1 MLACALHVRIYRVL
15 LTIFTFSHGL
25 VDLTMV
31 LYTSSDSVSGWFP
44 SPADRGFRPNVIT
57 YWALMAPECLDR
69 TLIGAQRGPLSNQ
82 NINYQYTKLS
92 NQTRKERASCAAFV
106 APLLWHPR
114 HTYAW
119 YLALWFPINAE
130 CRYSGNRK
138 GAYTHILLSTTIIN
152 CHYSKKQ
159 QSASLSDRQMDRDQ
173 QKKNGFLALPENS

>member
-69 TLIGAQRGPLSNQ
+69 TLIGAQRGPHSNQ
-82 NINYQYTKLS
+82 NINYQIIKSDT
-92 NQTRKERASCAAFV
+92 ERTEQV
-106 APLLWHPR
+106 VRHLLLHYSGTPGTPMHDTWPCDSQLMLNADIVGIERGHI
-114 HTYAW
+114 HTY
-119 YLALWFPINAE
+119 Y
-130 CRYSGNRK
+130 
-138 GAYTHILLSTTIIN
+138 
-152 CHYSKKQ
+152 
-159 QSASLSDRQMDRDQ
+159 
-173 QKKNGFLALPENS
+173 